1 MKQSSYTVLMSIM
14 AIVQVVP
21 LVVLVVVLLVDTVV
35 SKVKC
40 ERRHTKNMSQV
51 TTKHIDGSY

>member
-1 MKQSSYTVLMSIM
+1 MSIM

-35 SKVKC
+35 SKVKF